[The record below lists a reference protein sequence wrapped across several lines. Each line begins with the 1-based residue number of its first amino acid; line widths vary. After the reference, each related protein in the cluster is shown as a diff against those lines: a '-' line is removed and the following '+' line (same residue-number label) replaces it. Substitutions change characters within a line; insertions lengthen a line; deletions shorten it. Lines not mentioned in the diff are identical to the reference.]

1 MEVLDLLAVFVAN
14 DFADLAVIVSL
25 ALLGIPHQLVKEIAE
40 VQYEAQSI
48 VLGCTFILE
57 DHSPI
62 SIHRPKICILATDE
76 SEAYWTDIIIR
87 WGRDSSYY
95 AASVAF
101 RIRKAI
107 PIDMRRFQ
115 PSHQYTAGPVCSFGD
130 RYDFGCDD
138 LSKRFV
144 LS

>member
-14 DFADLAVIVSL
+14 DFADLAVIVSW
-25 ALLGIPHQLVKEIAE
+25 AVLGIPHQLVKEIAE
-40 VQYEAQSI
+40 VEDKAQA
-48 VLGCTFILE
+48 VVFFCALVLE

-62 SIHRPKICILATDE
+62 SIHRPKVCILAADE
-76 SEAYWTDIIIR
+76 SEACWADIIIR
-87 WGRDSSYY
+87 RRRDSSSY

-115 PSHQYTAGPVCSFGD
+115 PA
-130 RYDFGCDD
+130 
-138 LSKRFV
+138 
-144 LS
+144 